1 MSLAEAGIGNLL
13 WYFVCYHLPLGAFPL
28 NLLQKKVLCLRP
40 RGQFLS
46 FSFHPSAK
54 LRKKHED
61 ATPSMLGLVPVV
73 PTLEGL
79 AQQSLEPELPGN
91 PLNPSVHSSQSRYGL
106 VGFLSKNSRGISW
119 VLVVPLAFLVAK
131 ATS

>member
-1 MSLAEAGIGNLL
+1 MVFCL
-13 WYFVCYHLPLGAFPL
+13 LPLTTWSFSSQLAAEKGGVF
-28 NLLQKKVLCLRP
+28 CLRP
-40 RGQFLS
+40 RWQFPS

-61 ATPSMLGLVPVV
+61 ATPSMLELSPVV

-91 PLNPSVHSSQSRYGL
+91 PLNPLNPSPHSSHSRCGP
-106 VGFLSKNSRGISW
+106 VGFLSKKSHGNIVGIGCAIGLPSC
-119 VLVVPLAFLVAK
+119 
-131 ATS
+131 